1 MMWYT
6 VNTLQLRISKDALLL
21 KHRCNV
27 QPQDKSRELPWGSR
41 QRASEQGAVS
51 KQQIVMFIEIILI
64 LCVLSLMEL
73 SHRKE
78 EIRGDR
84 TGRQKG
90 VLKCFN
96 VMTNSG
102 VTAIY
107 RQVFLCRCIN
117 ILYFLMHTQGVLAT
131 FVRLSALSVF
141 CDPNSKLNVCV
152 WKPFVVRRFLDGGKS
167 FLRLKTES
175 FCCFC
180 LSHQC
185 VLLTKKSLLPADL
198 IEIS

>member
-1 MMWYT
+1 MCAF
-6 VNTLQLRISKDALLL
+6 VDGA
-21 KHRCNV
+21 
-27 QPQDKSRELPWGSR
+27 QPQKRRDKRR
-41 QRASEQGAVS
+41 QNR
-51 KQQIVMFIEIILI
+51 
-64 LCVLSLMEL
+64 
-73 SHRKE
+73 
-78 EIRGDR
+78 
-84 TGRQKG
+84 KG